1 MKKTVQEGQELFY
14 IEENQIYSGHAV
26 EVMDTPQGQT
36 FSIDTIG
43 ACEGLC
49 VFSDTVIGNT
59 VFFTREEAEKRWNKQ
74 EKGDQLCPNNTFFLI

>member
-1 MKKTVQEGQELFY
+1 MKKTVQEGQELCY

-59 VFFTREEAEKRWNKQ
+59 VFFTREEAEKRWNK
-74 EKGDQLCPNNTFFLI
+74 

>member
-59 VFFTREEAEKRWNKQ
+59 VFFTREEAEKDGTNKKKETNYVQ
-74 EKGDQLCPNNTFFLI
+74 TIPSF